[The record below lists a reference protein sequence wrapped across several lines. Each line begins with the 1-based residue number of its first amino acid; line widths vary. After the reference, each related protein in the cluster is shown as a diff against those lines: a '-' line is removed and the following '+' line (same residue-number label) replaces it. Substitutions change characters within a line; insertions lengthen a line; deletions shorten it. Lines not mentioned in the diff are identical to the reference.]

1 MWTFLFLVLL
11 IGIIFFVFYLF
22 LKGIKDFLYE
32 NKNLP
37 VATVNFYKLRQIIF
51 YFYIKNSFFKEKLGE
66 EVMRGT
72 NENLKKEYI
81 SQNKFSRVEFKENL
95 VKLFK
100 SNFEKVREDMRK
112 DEYLEVSLL
121 DFYYGLPDYIQKAN
135 IIWLKHYISVKE
147 KGG

>member
-1 MWTFLFLVLL
+1 
-11 IGIIFFVFYLF
+11 
-22 LKGIKDFLYE
+22 
-32 NKNLP
+32 
-37 VATVNFYKLRQIIF
+37 
-51 YFYIKNSFFKEKLGE
+51 
-66 EVMRGT
+66 MRGT

-121 DFYYGLPDYIQKAN
+121 DFYYRLPDYIQKAN
-135 IIWLKHYISVKE
+135 II
-147 KGG
+147 

>member
-1 MWTFLFLVLL
+1 
-11 IGIIFFVFYLF
+11 
-22 LKGIKDFLYE
+22 
-32 NKNLP
+32 
-37 VATVNFYKLRQIIF
+37 
-51 YFYIKNSFFKEKLGE
+51 
-66 EVMRGT
+66 MRGT

-81 SQNKFSRVEFKENL
+81 SQNKVSRVEFKENL

-135 IIWLKHYISVKE
+135 II
-147 KGG
+147 

>member
-1 MWTFLFLVLL
+1 
-11 IGIIFFVFYLF
+11 
-22 LKGIKDFLYE
+22 
-32 NKNLP
+32 
-37 VATVNFYKLRQIIF
+37 
-51 YFYIKNSFFKEKLGE
+51 
-66 EVMRGT
+66 MRGT

-121 DFYYGLPDYIQKAN
+121 DFYYGLPDYIQKEN
-135 IIWLKHYISVKE
+135 II
-147 KGG
+147 

>member
-1 MWTFLFLVLL
+1 
-11 IGIIFFVFYLF
+11 
-22 LKGIKDFLYE
+22 
-32 NKNLP
+32 
-37 VATVNFYKLRQIIF
+37 
-51 YFYIKNSFFKEKLGE
+51 
-66 EVMRGT
+66 MRGT

-121 DFYYGLPDYIQKAN
+121 DFYYGLPDYIQKTN
-135 IIWLKHYISVKE
+135 II
-147 KGG
+147 